1 MFRPTRCQTSLLESR
16 FLVPPEKRARLERSW
31 AEAFRYRVLPLIDEE
46 PFRACYAEDNGR
58 PNKSIRLLV
67 GLLLLKEADD
77 LTDAAALEALEFNL
91 LWQHAL
97 GVTPEEAHVA
107 ERTLTYFRRKLMEN
121 DRAKAVFEQ
130 VTTALMKADGLS
142 AVRQRLDSTHVLSNI
157 AILTRLGLFV
167 ETVTHFLRELE
178 RTAEPLLAAVSDVLR
193 KRYLEREGYF
203 ADAKREVARRRLP
216 VVARDVFE
224 LVQLFATDP
233 VASRLGSYAVLKRLL
248 DEQCEVTGEATDA
261 EPVRVREPEEIGGNT
276 LQSPHDPDA
285 TYGHKG
291 KGYEVQLAE
300 TCVLANPYQVVTT
313 LAVNGAHVS
322 DQHATV
328 PVVEVLAARGLQPE
342 TLLADT
348 AYSGGENI
356 VVCAELGTTLLAP
369 VQDPTAPPAPD
380 PFLGEAAPAPEPPT
394 ADLGAFTFN
403 ATFDAV
409 LTCPAGH
416 APTEQHVGENAF
428 FATFSAEHCAT
439 CPFADT
445 CAARRL
451 ASGDRRLRY
460 RDRVA
465 ATATRQRL
473 QTTPAFKEQYRLR
486 SGIESTNAEL
496 KGRHGAKK
504 LRVRREGRV
513 NLALHL
519 KVLALNVKR
528 AVQHHLDRL
537 LERLGPAPEP
547 LPAP

>member
-1 MFRPTRCQTSLLESR
+1 MFRPTRTQTSLLESR

-31 AEAFRYRVLPLIDEE
+31 AEAFRLRVLPLIDEE
-46 PFRACYAEDNGR
+46 AFRACYCEDNGR

-107 ERTLTYFRRKLMEN
+107 ERTLNYFRRKLMEN

-157 AILTRLGLFV
+157 AVLTRLGLFV
-167 ETVTHFLRELE
+167 ETVTTFLRELHGISE
-178 RTAEPLLAAVSDVLR
+178 DLLARVSEPIR
-193 KRYLEREGYF
+193 KRYLDREGYF
-203 ADAKREVARRRLP
+203 ADAKREVAKRRLP
-216 VVARDVFE
+216 VVARDLFE
-224 LVQLFATDP
+224 LVQHFAADK
-233 VASRLGSYAVLKRLL
+233 VVSSLGSYALMKRLL
-248 DEQCEVTGEATDA
+248 DEQCEVSGEADE
-261 EPVRVREPEEIGGNT
+261 EPVRLREPKEIGGST

-291 KGYEVQLAE
+291 KGYELQLAE
-300 TCVLANPYQVVTT
+300 TCVDTNPYQVVTT
-313 LAVNGAHVS
+313 LDVTGAHVS
-322 DQHATV
+322 DIHATV
-328 PVVEVLAARGLQPE
+328 GIVEGLAARDLRPE

-369 VQDPTAPPAPD
+369 VQDPTAEAAPD
-380 PFLGEAAPAPEPPT
+380 PFLGEPAPEPEPST

-403 ATFDAV
+403 ATYDQV
-409 LTCPAGH
+409 ITCPAGH
-416 APTEQHVGENAF
+416 APMEQHVGENAF
-428 FATFSAEHCAT
+428 FATFAADRCAS
-439 CPFADT
+439 CPLADT
-445 CAARRL
+445 CPARRL
-451 ASGDRRLRY
+451 ASGERRLRW
-460 RDRVA
+460 RDRAA
-465 ATATRQRL
+465 ATATRQRI
-473 QTTPAFKEQYRLR
+473 QDTAAFKEEYRDR

-504 LRVRREGRV
+504 LRVRRAPRV
-513 NLALHL
+513 SLALHL

-528 AVQHHLDRL
+528 AVQHHLRL
-537 LERLGPAPEP
+537 LLEQLQPAPTQ
-547 LPAP
+547 LGVT